1 MTGIF
6 SLLKTIFLPMIF
18 PGKTHESFMLIN
30 LNQWFLSF
38 FSTLD
43 YTAIIILMAVE
54 SSIIP
59 FPSEIVMPPAGYL
72 ASQGQLNI
80 FLVILAG
87 VLGSLLGA
95 LFNYFL
101 AITLGRSLLYSL
113 AESRWGKLLLLS
125 PKKLQAS
132 ENFFNQYG
140 RSATLVGRLVPA
152 VRQLISLPAGLARMP
167 LKDFVI
173 FTALGST
180 IWLTILTILGYAF
193 GANQK
198 IILDYYKYF
207 KEAIWLLFIIL
218 ALSGFIYFLIKKK
231 HKKL

>member
-1 MTGIF
+1 
-6 SLLKTIFLPMIF
+6 MIF